1 MNELLDT
8 ILLSNGKS
16 SYLIDLLKLDSG
28 TKYVRI
34 EYVQNKVKRIIYIHP
49 KILSDL
55 VEVLSNY
62 KRKIE
67 NDLTIIERPK
77 GKIPKEIQDKSTMI
91 CSRYLK
97 GVPTKDLAMQFDC
110 NENLIEMILGNKDI
124 EIVQNKLST
133 DCHWQKKYKKRRK
146 SNYH

>member
-1 MNELLDT
+1 MNEILDT

-34 EYVQNKVKRIIYIHP
+34 EYIQNKVKRIIHIHP
-49 KILSDL
+49 KILPDL

-67 NDLTIIERPK
+67 NDLTTVERPK
-77 GKIPKEIQDKSTMI
+77 GKIPKEIQDKSELI
-91 CSRYLK
+91 SNRYLK
-97 GVPTKDLAMQFDC
+97 GIQIKDLAMQFDC
-110 NENLIEMILGNKDI
+110 DENLIVMILENKDI
-124 EIVQNKLST
+124 EIVSNKLSAN
-133 DCHWQKKYKKRRK
+133 WNRRKKTKRRR
-146 SNYH
+146 

>member
-1 MNELLDT
+1 MNEILDT

-34 EYVQNKVKRIIYIHP
+34 EYIQNKVKRIIHIHP
-49 KILSDL
+49 KILPDL

-67 NDLTIIERPK
+67 NDLPIAE
-77 GKIPKEIQDKSTMI
+77 IPKRIILKEPTDKSAMI

-97 GVPTKDLAMQFDC
+97 GVQIKDLAMQFDC
-110 NENLIEMILGNKDI
+110 EESLIVKILENKDI
-124 EIVQNKLST
+124 EIVPNQFSSDYT
-133 DCHWQKKYKKRRK
+133 WRKKTSRRRK
-146 SNYH
+146 

>member
-16 SYLIDLLKLDSG
+16 SYLIDLVKLDSG

-34 EYVQNKVKRIIYIHP
+34 EYIQNKVKRIIHIHP
-49 KILSDL
+49 KILPDL

-67 NDLTIIERPK
+67 NDLTIVERPTR
-77 GKIPKEIQDKSTMI
+77 KIPKEILDKSAVI

-97 GVPTKDLAMQFDC
+97 GVEIKDLAMQFDC
-110 NENLIEMILGNKDI
+110 EESLIVKILENKDI
-124 EIVQNKLST
+124 EIIVNQLSS
-133 DCHWQKKYKKRRK
+133 DYNWRKKTSRRRK
-146 SNYH
+146 